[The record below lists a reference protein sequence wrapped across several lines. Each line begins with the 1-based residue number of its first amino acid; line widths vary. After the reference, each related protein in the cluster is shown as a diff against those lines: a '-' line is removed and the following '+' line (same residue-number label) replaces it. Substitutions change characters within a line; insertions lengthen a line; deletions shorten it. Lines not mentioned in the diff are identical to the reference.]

1 MFLGRGEIHFMNRP
15 SLSGNPASPRRG
27 IFSFL
32 LSSLFLSCLL
42 ICACGETR
50 VKKDLTLGRDFR
62 PQEVQNLAVINLDPQ
77 VQFSHFVEAELL
89 KKGYRVKEGSTVG
102 QFLKSEN
109 LLKEGSLGPSSLAK
123 IGSGL
128 QVQGVV
134 LCSILEFSRFRD
146 SYRLSIRCVAPQ
158 TGNTLWYA
166 EGGKESRKGQKS
178 SDLLKEIVVSTLKD
192 IPSVP

>member
-1 MFLGRGEIHFMNRP
+1 MNQP
-15 SLSGNPASPRRG
+15 SVSRNPARPGSG
-27 IFSFL
+27 ISSFL
-32 LSSLFLSCLL
+32 LSCLFLSCLL

-62 PQEVQNLAVINLDPQ
+62 PQEVQNLAVVNLDPQ

-166 EGGKESRKGQKS
+166 EGGKEGRKGQKS
-178 SDLLKEIVVSTLKD
+178 SDLLKEIVVAILKG

>member
-1 MFLGRGEIHFMNRP
+1 MSQP
-15 SLSGNPASPRRG
+15 SLFGIPASPRRG
-27 IFSFL
+27 IPLFL
-32 LSSLFLSCLL
+32 LFFFFLSSLL

-50 VKKDLTLGRDFR
+50 VKKDLILGRDFR
-62 PQEVQNLAVINLDPQ
+62 PQEMQNLAVVDLDPQ

-89 KKGYRVKEGSTVG
+89 KKGYGVKESSTVG
-102 QFLKSEN
+102 QFLKSEG
-109 LLKEGSLGPSSLAK
+109 LIKEGSLDPSSLAK
-123 IGSGL
+123 IGSRL

-166 EGGKESRKGQKS
+166 EGRKEGRKGQKS
-178 SDLLKEIVVSTLKD
+178 SDLLKEIVVSTLKG
-192 IPSVP
+192 IPSVR

>member
-1 MFLGRGEIHFMNRP
+1 MNQP
-15 SLSGNPASPRRG
+15 SLYGNPASPWRG
-27 IFSFL
+27 ISSFL
-32 LSSLFLSCLL
+32 LSALFLSCWL

-62 PQEVQNLAVINLDPQ
+62 PQETQNLAVVNLDPQ

-89 KKGYRVKEGSTVG
+89 KKGYRVKESSTVA
-102 QFLKSEN
+102 QFLKSES
-109 LLKEGSLGPSSLAK
+109 LIKEGSLEPSSLAR
-123 IGSGL
+123 IGNQL

-166 EGGKESRKGQKS
+166 EGRKEGRKGQKS
-178 SDLLKEIVVSTLKD
+178 IDLVKEIVVSALKG

>member
-1 MFLGRGEIHFMNRP
+1 
-15 SLSGNPASPRRG
+15 
-27 IFSFL
+27 
-32 LSSLFLSCLL
+32 
-42 ICACGETR
+42 

-62 PQEVQNLAVINLDPQ
+62 PQEAQNLAVINLDPQ

-89 KKGYRVKEGSTVG
+89 KKGYRVKEGSMVG

-109 LLKEGSLGPSSLAK
+109 LLKEGSLDPSSLAK

-166 EGGKESRKGQKS
+166 EGGKEGRTGQKS
-178 SDLLKEIVVSTLKD
+178 SDLLKEIVVATLKG